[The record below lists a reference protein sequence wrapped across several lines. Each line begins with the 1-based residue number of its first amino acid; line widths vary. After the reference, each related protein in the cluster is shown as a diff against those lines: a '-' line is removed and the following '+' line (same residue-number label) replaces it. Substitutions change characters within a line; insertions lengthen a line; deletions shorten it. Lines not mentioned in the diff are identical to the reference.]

1 MKKSVEN
8 LKTSKIT
15 GGLRHPLKT
24 RQKFETDRYP
34 NEAEMGEEQETITRK
49 TRGNNRKTG
58 LKIAS
63 FVNLVMGDSKVKK
76 SKIIK
81 VLENQTNNDYQRR
94 GIITK
99 GAIVETEDG
108 KCRIVSRPG
117 QSGTVSGIL
126 VKYRY
131 ERLRTC
137 RYLALLF

>member
-1 MKKSVEN
+1 
-8 LKTSKIT
+8 
-15 GGLRHPLKT
+15 
-24 RQKFETDRYP
+24 
-34 NEAEMGEEQETITRK
+34 MGEEQQTITRK

-63 FVNLVMGDSKVKK
+63 FVNLVMADSKVKR
-76 SKIIK
+76 SKIVK

-108 KCRIVSRPG
+108 KCKIVSRPG

-126 VKYRY
+126 VK
-131 ERLRTC
+131 
-137 RYLALLF
+137 